1 MADEVEETNLEWT
14 DLEETD
20 QGSGTSQP
28 PFDNRVMAADS
39 PEKPILH
46 NETIV
51 EQFGYLFRGDSIRAV
66 NSAMN
71 LIVNMTERWG
81 IHWDYSPL

>member
-46 NETIV
+46 NETII
-51 EQFGYLFRGDSIRAV
+51 EQFGTCSAETASEPSIQR
-66 NSAMN
+66 
-71 LIVNMTERWG
+71 
-81 IHWDYSPL
+81 